1 MRIGEGK
8 NGVCRRKTAR
18 IVWLCL
24 ALLAAGIFC
33 RQMVQSP
40 SGAPDQKIQSTANE
54 AVCADDRKEEKS
66 TTSQLYAH
74 AAVLMDADNG
84 RILLGKNENEPL
96 PMASTTKIIGA
107 MMVLEQPNLHDYF
120 LVDPDAI
127 QVEGSSMGLMEGDMV
142 SLYALACGML
152 LPSGN
157 DAANAAGVRLYG
169 SIKGFVEAMNLR
181 AQQLGLADTHYV
193 TACGLDA
200 PEHYSTAFDLAK
212 LTRVALQNED
222 FAHICSQ
229 PSMQVRFGAPPYE
242 RWLKNYNRLLTLYPD
257 CIGVKTGFTDDAGR
271 CLVSAAERDGMTL
284 ICVTLNAQDDW
295 NLHASLYDRCF
306 SRYSMQ
312 PLVLPPVHTTLVGSK
327 IQSNGIEAPIPLLP
341 AWQPCVPLRQ
351 GESARLQSRLIA
363 QPFLYPSTASNQ
375 VCGFLEYTLDNRL
388 LCSVP
393 LVAGE

>member
-1 MRIGEGK
+1 MNVFKRLSFSF
-8 NGVCRRKTAR
+8 
-18 IVWLCL
+18 LC
-24 ALLAAGIFC
+24 ALLLFGCAADWRIFAKENRTPLC
-33 RQMVQSP
+33 PSP
-40 SGAPDQKIQSTANE
+40 VSLEDFSVYEQPDAAAKAYLVME
-54 AVCADDRKEEKS
+54 A
-66 TTSQLYAH
+66 TTGR
-74 AAVLMDADNG
+74 VLCGQNIHQ
-84 RILLGKNENEPL
+84 RL

-169 SIKGFVEAMNLR
+169 SIEGFVEAMNLR

-284 ICVTLNAQDDW
+284 NLCHPECAGRLD
-295 NLHASLYDRCF
+295 LHALC
-306 SRYSMQ
+306 
-312 PLVLPPVHTTLVGSK
+312 TT
-327 IQSNGIEAPIPLLP
+327 A
-341 AWQPCVPLRQ
+341 A
-351 GESARLQSRLIA
+351 
-363 QPFLYPSTASNQ
+363 
-375 VCGFLEYTLDNRL
+375 
-388 LCSVP
+388 
-393 LVAGE
+393 

>member
-1 MRIGEGK
+1 MEATTGR
-8 NGVCRRKTAR
+8 V
-18 IVWLCL
+18 LC
-24 ALLAAGIFC
+24 GQNIH
-33 RQMVQSP
+33 QQ
-40 SGAPDQKIQSTANE
+40 
-54 AVCADDRKEEKS
+54 
-66 TTSQLYAH
+66 
-74 AAVLMDADNG
+74 
-84 RILLGKNENEPL
+84 L

-169 SIKGFVEAMNLR
+169 SIEGFVEAMNRR

-271 CLVSAAERDGMTL
+271 CLVSAAERNGMTL

-312 PLVLPPVHTTLVGSK
+312 PLVLPPVHTTLVGSE
-327 IQSNGIEAPIPLLP
+327 IQSNGIETPIPLLP

-363 QPFLYPSTASNQ
+363 QPFLYPPTASNQ
-375 VCGFLEYTLDNRL
+375 VCGLLEYTLDNQL

>member
-1 MRIGEGK
+1 MNAFKRLSFSF
-8 NGVCRRKTAR
+8 
-18 IVWLCL
+18 LC
-24 ALLAAGIFC
+24 ALLLFGCAADWRIFAKENRTPLC
-33 RQMVQSP
+33 PSP
-40 SGAPDQKIQSTANE
+40 VSLEDFSVYEQPDAAAKAYLVME
-54 AVCADDRKEEKS
+54 A
-66 TTSQLYAH
+66 TTGR
-74 AAVLMDADNG
+74 VLCGQNIHQ
-84 RILLGKNENEPL
+84 RL

-169 SIKGFVEAMNLR
+169 SIEGFVEAMNLR

-222 FAHICSQ
+222 FAYICSQ

-312 PLVLPPVHTTLVGSK
+312 PLVLPPVHTTLVGSE
-327 IQSNGIEAPIPLLP
+327 IQSNGIETPIPLLP

-363 QPFLYPSTASNQ
+363 QPFLYPPTASNQ
-375 VCGFLEYTLDNRL
+375 VCGVLEYTLDNQL